1 MIYKTLAIVFLLLA
15 MQCDAL
21 TQQRHQRMQRGADR
35 LETLRQ
41 VRMIDALDLDAETA
55 ARLSVLFSEHQE
67 KIRELHREID
77 QLTDELELAIEQ
89 EASDEGLLM
98 LQSQI
103 DENRNSL
110 HSSRMEFYRDA
121 GSVLTTRQVAKLI
134 VFERNFQRDIRE
146 IMQDVQ
152 QRRGRPR

>member
-1 MIYKTLAIVFLLLA
+1 MVYKTLAIVFLLLVI
-15 MQCDAL
+15 QCDAL

-35 LETLRQ
+35 LETLHQ

-55 ARLSVLFSEHQE
+55 ARLSVLFSDHQA

-77 QLTDELELAIEQ
+77 QLTDELESAIEQ
-89 EASDEGLLM
+89 EASDEGLLD

-103 DENRNSL
+103 EAKRNSL
-110 HSSRMEFYRDA
+110 HSNRIQFYRDA
-121 GSVLTTRQVAKLI
+121 GSILTTRQVAKLI

-152 QRRGRPR
+152 QRRGRTR